1 MSAVLNAAL
10 DYARRGWPVFPCNVL
25 KRPMTAHGF
34 HDATLDEAQIR
45 AWCWNEALV
54 AVATGKRSGLVV
66 LDIDIREKGSG
77 LDSLEMLGINF
88 QPKTPTA
95 HTTSGG
101 IHCFFAWP
109 GYEVRNSASTIG
121 LYLDVRGD
129 GGYVVLPPGPGR
141 FWDPHLGLDTPLAPM
156 PEWMLPKES
165 EQPQMA
171 PRELARPVGRLSRYC
186 EAALRGAYKRIV
198 RAPNGA
204 QEGTLNSE
212 AYCLGTLVAGEGM
225 PPALAIQVLERAAAD
240 MPNYDRS
247 RPWTAKDLQRKVTDA
262 FTAGL
267 RHPKERRHG

>member
-10 DYARRGWPVFPCNVL
+10 YYAGRGWPVFPCNNL

-66 LDIDIREKGSG
+66 LDIDIRERGSG
-77 LDSLEMLGINF
+77 LDSLQMIGINF
-88 QPKTPTA
+88 HPKTPTA

-109 GYEVRNSASTIG
+109 GYEVPNSAGKIG

-141 FWDPHLGLDTPLAPM
+141 FWDPHLGLDIALAPM
-156 PEWMLPKES
+156 PEWMTPKEPV
-165 EQPQMA
+165 QVA
-171 PRELARPVGRLSRYC
+171 PHEPARPVGRLSPYC
-186 EAALRGAYKRIV
+186 QAALRSAYSRIV

-204 QEGTLNSE
+204 QEATLNGE
-212 AYCLGTLVAGEGM
+212 AFGIGTLVAGEGM
-225 PPALAIQVLERAAAD
+225 PPALAIQILQRAAEN
-240 MPNYDRS
+240 MPNYDRR
-247 RPWTAKDLQRKVTDA
+247 RPWTPKELQRKVIDA